1 MMMLNVLIMQ
11 TLLMKPLFSVMAT
24 APNDSSKGSWSD
36 REMIDGGRKLT
47 GIGIK
52 KSSGGFIGGFGTFI
66 AEIRAR

>member
-11 TLLMKPLFSVMAT
+11 TLLMTPLFSVMAM
-24 APNDSSKGSWSD
+24 APNNSSGRNWSN

-52 KSSGGFIGGFGTFI
+52 KSNYGSI
-66 AEIRAR
+66 ARIRAR

>member
-1 MMMLNVLIMQ
+1 MQ
-11 TLLMKPLFSVMAT
+11 TLLMKPFLSVMAT
-24 APNDSSKGSWSD
+24 APNALVSEGSWSD

-52 KSSGGFIGGFGTFI
+52 KSSINNYI

>member
-24 APNDSSKGSWSD
+24 APNDSSEGSWSD
-36 REMIDGGRKLT
+36 GDIAGRKLT

-52 KSSGGFIGGFGTFI
+52 ESSAGFYI